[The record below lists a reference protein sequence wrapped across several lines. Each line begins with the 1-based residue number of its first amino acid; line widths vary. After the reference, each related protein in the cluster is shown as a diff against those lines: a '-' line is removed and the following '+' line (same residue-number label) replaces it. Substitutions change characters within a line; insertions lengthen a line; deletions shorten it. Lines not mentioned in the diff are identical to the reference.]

1 MAESGRAVA
10 SKGHPVELTEWN
22 GARVNA
28 RAVIVS
34 ETLREWGPI
43 SAAAR
48 GGSGVSERTVQRWA
62 NPAWAKARGLEPLPV
77 KRDALGRRWI
87 TRAAL
92 EAWEHACLSCNG
104 V

>member
-1 MAESGRAVA
+1 MVGAANEDVSVKEASAERQM
-10 SKGHPVELTEWN
+10 P
-22 GARVNA
+22 
-28 RAVIVS
+28 

-87 TRAAL
+87 TRSAL
-92 EAWEHACLSCNG
+92 EAWERACLSCDD